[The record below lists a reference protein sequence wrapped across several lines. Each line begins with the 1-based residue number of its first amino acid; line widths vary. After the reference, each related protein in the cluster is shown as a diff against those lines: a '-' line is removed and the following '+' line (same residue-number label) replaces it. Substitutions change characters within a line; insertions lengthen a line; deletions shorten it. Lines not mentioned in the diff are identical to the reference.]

1 MTDCS
6 KFKDYKPNYI
16 DTIKNIETGKIPM
29 YPSNTTATHTKWRL
43 CKDENNNNIK
53 DENNNNVVREL
64 LNGSIDKNI
73 VINADN
79 VENINE
85 EHDETKKL
93 LNEERE
99 ATREMLIR
107 QARVLYPEKENW
119 IIEMAVDAY
128 LVQVDKGIDI
138 TTHKFPDE
146 EPK

>member
-1 MTDCS
+1 MIVNND
-6 KFKDYKPNYI
+6 PEYI
-16 DTIKNIETGKIPM
+16 NIIKNIDTKNVLS
-29 YPSNTTATHTKWRL
+29 YPPSYPLSSTEATHTQYRYY
-43 CKDENNNNIK
+43 KDENNKLIQS
-53 DENNNNVVREL
+53 EL

-85 EHDETKKL
+85 EAEQTKKL

-138 TTHKFPDE
+138 TTHKFKDE

>member
-29 YPSNTTATHTKWRL
+29 YPSNTEATHTQYRYY
-43 CKDENNNNIK
+43 KDENNKLIQS
-53 DENNNNVVREL
+53 EL

>member
-16 DTIKNIETGKIPM
+16 SLYPSSNIPSNIE
-29 YPSNTTATHTKWRL
+29 ATHTKYRL
-43 CKDENNNNIK
+43 FKDEYNNNIK

-128 LVQVDKGIDI
+128 LVQLDKGIDI
-138 TTHKFPDE
+138 TTYKFPDE
-146 EPK
+146 KHEEPN

>member
-1 MTDCS
+1 MIVNND
-6 KFKDYKPNYI
+6 PEYI
-16 DTIKNIETGKIPM
+16 NIIKNIDTKIIPS
-29 YPSNTTATHTKWRL
+29 YPTSYPLSSTEATHTQYRYY
-43 CKDENNNNIK
+43 KDENNKLIQS
-53 DENNNNVVREL
+53 EL